1 MTPTP
6 AEATTV
12 STESAETQL
21 LEIYSLYNY
30 EMVLN
35 GNMSKR
41 LGESVCLTLPCFNH
55 LGWLSNTGTC
65 HFQIWEAEGCT
76 RMYTH
81 HKDHLLTSLTN
92 RQITVKH
99 TSAKA
104 CPGSK
109 MLQDSKMHRKL
120 YRIHKSN
127 SRRRFFLQYIF
138 HSFIFLYDSP
148 NRNIVFSH
156 SFCETHRFFQLK
168 AVKQGFSENSP
179 LFWTEPF
186 LLRTSCFL
194 TG

>member
-1 MTPTP
+1 
-6 AEATTV
+6 
-12 STESAETQL
+12 
-21 LEIYSLYNY
+21 
-30 EMVLN
+30 
-35 GNMSKR
+35 MSKR

-81 HKDHLLTSLTN
+81 HKDHLLTSLAN

-109 MLQDSKMHRKL
+109 MLQDSKCTGNV
-120 YRIHKSN
+120 SEFTN
-127 SRRRFFLQYIF
+127 QTVVADFFILS
-138 HSFIFLYDSP
+138 SFYTI
-148 NRNIVFSH
+148 RQIETIV
-156 SFCETHRFFQLK
+156 FCETHRFFQVK
-168 AVKQGFSENSP
+168 AVKQGFSEKNP

-186 LLRTSCFL
+186 LLRTPCFL